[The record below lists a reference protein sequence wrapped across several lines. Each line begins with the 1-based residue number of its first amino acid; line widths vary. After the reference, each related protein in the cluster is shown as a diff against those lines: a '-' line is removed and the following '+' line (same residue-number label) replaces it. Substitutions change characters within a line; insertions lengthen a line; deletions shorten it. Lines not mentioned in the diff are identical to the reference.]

1 MIPARQPS
9 SRDDGKPSLKPINYA
24 AADVTCE
31 RMPDGG
37 YRIRSRTPLQPTEPN
52 LAKLFRRAVERQP
65 QRLFLAERDAA
76 GVWQGVTYAQ
86 ARAKVDAVAQALL
99 DRGLSSE
106 RPAMILSG
114 NSIEHAI
121 LMLAGYTAGV
131 PVAPISVAYS
141 LQSQDHAKLKH
152 INALLTPG
160 LVYVSDTAPFA
171 KALAHVDA
179 PIVAGRN
186 GANIDAV
193 TAFEDLTRTVP
204 GPAVERAF
212 ASTGTDTIAKIL
224 FTSGS
229 TSFPKGVIN
238 THGMLTANQQQLNQC
253 WPFVAEQPLVLVD
266 WLPWNHTFG
275 SNYTFNLTLYN
286 AGTMY
291 LDAGKPVPALIE
303 HTVRNLREISP
314 TVYFNVPAGF
324 GALLPFLEKDDA
336 LARSFFANLQLIFYA
351 GAALPQDLWERLEE
365 ISIRT
370 TGYRV
375 PMTSAW
381 GTTETSPLATSA
393 HYLLDGAGNIGVPV
407 SGVELKL
414 VPNGS
419 KLEIRVR
426 GPNVTPGYWRSP
438 DLTKAA
444 FDEEGFYKP
453 GDAVRLADPDD
464 ANKGVMFDGRTA
476 EDFKL
481 TNGTWVAVG
490 ALRVGILAATSPALQ
505 DAIVVG
511 EGRDEVGLVA
521 WLNAAGCRQ
530 LIGEGAPAELSALA
544 CHPAIH
550 AHLRTSLAR
559 WNAVNT
565 GATLRIARILLLPD
579 APSID
584 ANEITDKGY
593 INQRVAQDNRQ
604 AEVNRLFDNTKYP
617 DVLVMA

>member
-160 LVYVSDTAPFA
+160 LVYVSGTAPFA

-186 GANIDAV
+186 DANIDAV

-275 SNYTFNLTLYN
+275 SNYTFTNRVFQC
-286 AGTMY
+286 ASG
-291 LDAGKPVPALIE
+291 
-303 HTVRNLREISP
+303 
-314 TVYFNVPAGF
+314 
-324 GALLPFLEKDDA
+324 
-336 LARSFFANLQLIFYA
+336 
-351 GAALPQDLWERLEE
+351 
-365 ISIRT
+365 IR
-370 TGYRV
+370 R
-375 PMTSAW
+375 
-381 GTTETSPLATSA
+381 
-393 HYLLDGAGNIGVPV
+393 
-407 SGVELKL
+407 
-414 VPNGS
+414 
-419 KLEIRVR
+419 
-426 GPNVTPGYWRSP
+426 
-438 DLTKAA
+438 
-444 FDEEGFYKP
+444 
-453 GDAVRLADPDD
+453 AVAIPR
-464 ANKGVMFDGRTA
+464 KG
-476 EDFKL
+476 
-481 TNGTWVAVG
+481 
-490 ALRVGILAATSPALQ
+490 
-505 DAIVVG
+505 
-511 EGRDEVGLVA
+511 
-521 WLNAAGCRQ
+521 
-530 LIGEGAPAELSALA
+530 
-544 CHPAIH
+544 
-550 AHLRTSLAR
+550 
-559 WNAVNT
+559 
-565 GATLRIARILLLPD
+565 
-579 APSID
+579 
-584 ANEITDKGY
+584 
-593 INQRVAQDNRQ
+593 
-604 AEVNRLFDNTKYP
+604 
-617 DVLVMA
+617 

>member
-160 LVYVSDTAPFA
+160 LVYVSGTAPFA

-186 GANIDAV
+186 DANIDAV

-324 GALLPFLEKDDA
+324 GALLPFLEKDEA
-336 LARSFFANLQLIFYA
+336 LARSFFANLRLIFYA

-438 DLTKAA
+438 NLTKAA
-444 FDEEGFYKP
+444 FDDEGFYKP

>member
-1 MIPARQPS
+1 MIPARQSPS
-9 SRDDGKPSLKPINYA
+9 QGDGKPPFKPINFA
-24 AADVTCE
+24 TADVVCE
-31 RMPDGG
+31 QTPDGG
-37 YRIRSRTPLQPTEPN
+37 YRIQSKRPLQSIEPS
-52 LAKLFRRAVERQP
+52 LAGLFRRAVERQP
-65 QRLFLAERDAA
+65 ERLFLAERDAA

-99 DRGLSSE
+99 DRGLSAE
-106 RPAMILSG
+106 RPVMVLSG

-193 TAFEDLTRTVP
+193 TAFDDLTRTVP
-204 GPAVERAF
+204 GQAVERAA
-212 ASTGTDTIAKIL
+212 ASIGADTIAKFL

-238 THGMLTANQQQLNQC
+238 THGMLTANQQQLSQC
-253 WPFVAEQPLVLVD
+253 WPFIVERPLMMVD

-275 SNYTFNLTLYN
+275 SNYTFNLALYN

-303 HTVRNLREISP
+303 HTVRNLREVSP
-314 TVYFNVPAGF
+314 SVYFNVPAGF

-336 LARSFFANLQLIFYA
+336 LARSFFDNLQLIFYA
-351 GAALPQDLWERLEE
+351 GAALPQDLWERLEA

-370 TGYRV
+370 TGHRV

-393 HYLLDGAGNIGVPV
+393 HFFLERAGNIGVPV

-438 DLTKAA
+438 ELTKDA
-444 FDEEGFYKP
+444 FDKEGFYKP
-453 GDAVRLADPDD
+453 GDAVRFADPDD
-464 ANKGVMFDGRTA
+464 ANQGVIFDGRTA

-490 ALRVGILAATSPALQ
+490 ALRVGALAAASPALQ
-505 DAIVVG
+505 DAIVAG

-530 LIGEGAPAELSALA
+530 LIGDNAPADLAEIA
-544 CHPAIH
+544 CHPVIH
-550 AHLRTSLAR
+550 AHLAKAFAR

-565 GATLRIARILLLPD
+565 GATMRIARILLLPD
-579 APSID
+579 TPSID

-593 INQRVAQDNRQ
+593 INQRVALENRR
-604 AEVNRLFDNTKYP
+604 AEVSRLFDNAKYP
-617 DVLVMA
+617 DTLVIA

>member
-37 YRIRSRTPLQPTEPN
+37 YRIRSRTPLQASEPN

-186 GANIDAV
+186 GANVDAV

-324 GALLPFLEKDDA
+324 GALLPFLEKDEA
-336 LARSFFANLQLIFYA
+336 LARSFFANLRLIFYA

-393 HYLLDGAGNIGVPV
+393 HYLLNGAGNIGVPV

-604 AEVNRLFDNTKYP
+604 AEVKRLFDNTKYP